1 MAPPASVPA
10 AAVRVRCWAQ
20 YLAQVVQMAVS
31 PADLAAA
38 VGSAVPAEVG
48 RDESPQ
54 AQRQAGAAAV
64 VRAVQAEAVLPVRS
78 VLMQGVVLVPPV
90 DLGVAAVRVAASRV
104 QQRRVQQY
112 RVQYLAPAVPTAVSP
127 AALSRARR
135 PAPAEAVVRAVQA
148 AVVRPARSARVREV
162 ALGVQADRAVMVE
175 AADLAVVSEVG
186 TAKSAACLGPAEFDS
201 EP

>member
-1 MAPPASVPA
+1 
-10 AAVRVRCWAQ
+10 
-20 YLAQVVQMAVS
+20 MAVS

-48 RDESPQ
+48 RDVSPQ
-54 AQRQAGAAAV
+54 ALRLAGAAAV

-78 VLMQGVVLVPPV
+78 VLVRVLVLVPPV
-90 DLGVAAVRVAASRV
+90 VLGVAAVRVAASQV
-104 QQRRVQQY
+104 QQYRVQQY
-112 RVQYLAPAVPTAVSP
+112 RVQYLAPAVPMAVSPADPAVAAVP

-175 AADLAVVSEVG
+175 AADLAVVSEVA

>member
-1 MAPPASVPA
+1 
-10 AAVRVRCWAQ
+10 
-20 YLAQVVQMAVS
+20 MAVS

-48 RDESPQ
+48 RDVSPQ
-54 AQRQAGAAAV
+54 ALRLAGAAAV

-78 VLMQGVVLVPPV
+78 VLVRVVVLVPPV
-90 DLGVAAVRVAASRV
+90 VLGVAAVRVAAS
-104 QQRRVQQY
+104 QVQQY
-112 RVQYLAPAVPTAVSP
+112 RVQYLAPAVPMAVSPADPAVAAVP

-175 AADLAVVSEVG
+175 AADLAVVSEVA